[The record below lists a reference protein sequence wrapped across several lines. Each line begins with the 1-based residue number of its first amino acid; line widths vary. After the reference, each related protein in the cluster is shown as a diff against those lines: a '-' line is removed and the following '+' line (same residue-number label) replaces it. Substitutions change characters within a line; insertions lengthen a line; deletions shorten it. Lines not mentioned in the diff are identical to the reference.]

1 MDLLFFFRV
10 SVSLESERGGINS
23 NLVEGLFWGF
33 ALFSSLHTVV
43 GGLRSGH
50 FKSTTIPAQGR
61 HETSKEK
68 QIDITFHPRVPKG
81 EDPELLASSEAR
93 YFHFHKIFKQLVCET
108 GRPYLVRRG
117 AIDTALKVEYDS
129 NSVNCAAVSVLWKR
143 RKNMI
148 YCNGTPVVKN
158 ALMVV
163 TSVDLH
169 AGFMEIL

>member
-1 MDLLFFFRV
+1 MDLLFFFGCLSHSRV
-10 SVSLESERGGINS
+10 RGGGGGGINS

-50 FKSTTIPAQGR
+50 FKSSQGR

-68 QIDITFHPRVPKG
+68 QIDKTFHPRVPKG
-81 EDPELLASSEAR
+81 EDPELLASSVAR

-117 AIDTALKVEYDS
+117 AIDTALKVRVRFKFSKLRRCQCSLE
-129 NSVNCAAVSVLWKR
+129 AAKKHDILQRNPS
-143 RKNMI
+143 
-148 YCNGTPVVKN
+148 CKN
-158 ALMVV
+158 ALIVV